1 MNKPKRNQ
9 FYILLVNV
17 HGLMR
22 GNNLELGR
30 DEDTGGQTLYVTE
43 LAQALGKH
51 PPQKWTA

>member
-9 FYILLVNV
+9 LYILLVNV

-22 GNNLELGR
+22 GKNLELGR